1 MTREKLLNLIKQSR
15 TMLEH
20 ATLEQK
26 LHLLKLIKEG
36 YTQMKKNSIVI
47 ESNKTPK
54 INNDYLDEK

>member
-1 MTREKLLNLIKQSR
+1 MTREKLLHLIKQSR

-20 ATLEQK
+20 ATLDQK

-36 YTQMKKNSIVI
+36 YVQLKKPAIV
-47 ESNKTPK
+47 ESNKSSK

>member
-1 MTREKLLNLIKQSR
+1 MTREKLLHLIKQSR

-20 ATLEQK
+20 ATLDQK

-36 YTQMKKNSIVI
+36 YVQLKKTSIV
-47 ESNKTPK
+47 ESNKSSK